1 MPVNVVGG
9 GLDEFRGRGER
20 TCEPQPQANVWP
32 MARRESAPRDW
43 AKMDISAC
51 FRHETV
57 PLNARDCLNLW
68 LHLSLTLIGVAWQS
82 VAFAMQIMCRPFR
95 ARTSKAGCPGLQPGL
110 SWAGLSALGPL
121 RLFRYN
127 SAATSASMRILV
139 VEDEAD
145 LLRSVAKALR
155 EEGYA
160 VDTAVDGEEGLF
172 SAENNDYDAIVLDVM
187 MPKLDGWEMLARLR
201 RTKKTPVLMLTARDQ
216 SRDRVRGLDTGA
228 DDYVVKP
235 FDLPEL
241 FARLRALIRRS
252 AGQTRNVIEIGDV
265 SLDIAARRV
274 TRASEIISLT
284 AREYALLEY
293 LALHRG
299 ELVTRTALYEHLF
312 DENDSTMS
320 NLLDV
325 HVSNLRK
332 KLGAEFISTRRGH
345 GYCIE

>member
-1 MPVNVVGG
+1 M
-9 GLDEFRGRGER
+9 L
-20 TCEPQPQANVWP
+20 A
-32 MARRESAPRDW
+32 
-43 AKMDISAC
+43 AKTD
-51 FRHETV
+51 
-57 PLNARDCLNLW
+57 
-68 LHLSLTLIGVAWQS
+68 
-82 VAFAMQIMCRPFR
+82 
-95 ARTSKAGCPGLQPGL
+95 
-110 SWAGLSALGPL
+110 
-121 RLFRYN
+121 
-127 SAATSASMRILV
+127 ASMRILV
-139 VEDEAD
+139 VEDEPD
-145 LLRSVAKALR
+145 LLRSIAQALR

-160 VDTAVDGEEGLF
+160 VDTAANGVDGLF
-172 SAENNDYDAIVLDVM
+172 SAENSDYDALVLDVM
-187 MPKLDGWEMLARLR
+187 MPKMDGWEMLSRLR
-201 RTKKTPVLMLTARDQ
+201 KTKKTPVLMLTARDQ

-265 SLDIAARRV
+265 VIDVAGRHV
-274 TRASEIISLT
+274 VRAGEAVSLT

-299 ELVTRTALYEHLF
+299 ELVTRTTLYEHLF